1 MLSTKEKILYWLLC
15 LLASG
20 AILAVGLEHKKYRP
34 VFRNDNVTILC
45 VENTTGSCDNI
56 KVKDKTKVA
65 ENETGQEN

>member
-1 MLSTKEKILYWLLC
+1 MTTKEKILYWLLC

-45 VENTTGSCDNI
+45 VENTTGSCENI
-56 KVKDKTKVA
+56 RVKDKTKEVKS
-65 ENETGQEN
+65 ETR

>member
-1 MLSTKEKILYWLLC
+1 MTTKEKILYWLLC

-56 KVKDKTKVA
+56 KVKDKTKEVKS
-65 ENETGQEN
+65 ETGQEN

>member
-1 MLSTKEKILYWLLC
+1 MTTKEKILYWFLC

-45 VENTTGSCDNI
+45 VENTTGSCENI
-56 KVKDKTKVA
+56 KVKDKTKEVKS
-65 ENETGQEN
+65 ETGQEN

>member
-1 MLSTKEKILYWLLC
+1 MTKKEKILCWLLC

-45 VENTTGSCDNI
+45 VENTTGSCENI
-56 KVKDKTKVA
+56 RVKDKTKEVKS
-65 ENETGQEN
+65 ETGQEN

>member
-1 MLSTKEKILYWLLC
+1 MTTKEKILYWLLC

-45 VENTTGSCDNI
+45 VENTTGSCENI
-56 KVKDKTKVA
+56 KVKDKTKEVKS
-65 ENETGQEN
+65 ETR

>member
-1 MLSTKEKILYWLLC
+1 MTTKEKILYWLLC

-45 VENTTGSCDNI
+45 VENTTGSCENI
-56 KVKDKTKVA
+56 RVKDKTKEVKS
-65 ENETGQEN
+65 ETGQEN